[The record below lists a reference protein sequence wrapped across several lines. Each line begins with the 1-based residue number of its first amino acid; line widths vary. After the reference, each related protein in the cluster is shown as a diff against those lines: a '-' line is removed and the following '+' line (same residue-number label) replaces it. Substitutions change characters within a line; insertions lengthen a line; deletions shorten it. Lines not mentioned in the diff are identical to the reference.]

1 MRGEETVEDT
11 QRPPQ
16 LAASPTTRARRT
28 TPLQPAP
35 VWDSGWGEAHRERL
49 SLDQHE
55 PGGGAL
61 LGISSR
67 VRSLRRYESCA
78 D

>member
-16 LAASPTTRARRT
+16 LAASPTTRAQRT

-35 VWDSGWGEAHRERL
+35 VWDSGWGKHTASGSRSISMSRE
-49 SLDQHE
+49 E
-55 PGGGAL
+55 
-61 LGISSR
+61 
-67 VRSLRRYESCA
+67 VRSWGSAVVFDL
-78 D
+78 